1 MFSHYHVLPR
11 CGKGGSVS
19 RYMHAIHSHR
29 NSYILIFY
37 LAAKTMLLSIIVDNK
52 RKAARWAGRV
62 RAGRHERY
70 NTK

>member
-11 CGKGGSVS
+11 WGKGGSHV
-19 RYMHAIHSHR
+19 RYMHAFHIETPLF
-29 NSYILIFY
+29 SYFIW
-37 LAAKTMLLSIIVDNK
+37 LLKRCCSPIIVDK

>member
-1 MFSHYHVLPR
+1 MYVLSLSCAASLR
-11 CGKGGSVS
+11 GRGGLTL
-19 RYMHAIHSHR
+19 YACHLHR
-29 NSYILIFY
+29 TSSILIFY
-37 LAAKTMLLSIIVDNK
+37 LAAKTMLLSIIVDK